1 MAKSVF
7 NLNVTLIGEQ
17 ESIVSISRKLLS
29 TFYDLSLFDP
39 LFGDLK
45 VVAQSKGFY
54 KPIILKSEYEGS
66 INELAKSILD
76 YSLPDIRSNDGID
89 NPDINYSRSYGF
101 TFAINFADLITLT
114 FRMGS
119 DQSNGIG
126 TISFARS
133 ISKDFDWY
141 FAFFKNVSEGLSA
154 IYSKVGLIETS
165 FNQACKSY
173 SAPLGWITYFSNSF
187 NPEIPNDLKGIEYEH
202 TDKGKYM
209 ILTREDFTAD
219 KETYEA
225 YKQKLLNLMEEIKR
239 RVPEYSK

>member
-17 ESIVSISRKLLS
+17 ESIVSISEKVIS
-29 TFYDLSLFDP
+29 TFYHLSLFDP
-39 LFGDLK
+39 LFGNLK
-45 VVAQSKGFY
+45 VVAQPKGFY
-54 KPIILKSEYEGS
+54 KPIFLTSAHENNID
-66 INELAKSILD
+66 ELARSILD
-76 YSLPDIRSNDGID
+76 YSLSDIRKNDGIE

-101 TFAINFADLITLT
+101 TFAITFSDLITLT

-133 ISKDFDWY
+133 IAKDFDWY
-141 FAFFKNVSEGLSA
+141 LAFLKNISEGLNA
-154 IYSKVGLIETS
+154 IYSKVGFIETS
-165 FNQACKSY
+165 FNQACKPY
-173 SAPLGWITYFSNSF
+173 SASLGWITYFSNDF
-187 NPEIPNDLKGIEYEH
+187 NPEIPNDLEGIEYEF